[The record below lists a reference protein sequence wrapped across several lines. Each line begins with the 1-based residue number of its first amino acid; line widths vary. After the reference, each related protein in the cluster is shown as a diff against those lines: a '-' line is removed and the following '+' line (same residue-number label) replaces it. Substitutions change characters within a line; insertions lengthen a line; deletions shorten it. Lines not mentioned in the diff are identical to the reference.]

1 MPWWIWLILALFM
14 LAMLVAGIVY
24 AAVHALRASKVV
36 GAVAADVSARIDEMN
51 APQDAG
57 GAPRRAIFTEPLAVA
72 ADRYADAQVAVV
84 ERRERRH
91 ERHAAVW
98 RRWEQFND

>member
-24 AAVHALRASKVV
+24 AAVHALRASKVI

-51 APQDAG
+51 APQDA
-57 GAPRRAIFTEPLAVA
+57 
-72 ADRYADAQVAVV
+72 
-84 ERRERRH
+84 
-91 ERHAAVW
+91 
-98 RRWEQFND
+98 